1 MSLLPF
7 CEAAELTR
15 DIVCS
20 YSGEVASSLVCIIL
34 GVLVAAHQEVTFSW
48 IGTGYAMASNL
59 GMVLRG
65 LYSRRC
71 LQGFEGM
78 DGINLFGLI
87 SLSSL
92 IFCIPLS
99 LLFESHAWPQA
110 ASAAVAALGSE
121 AAMWQLLVA
130 GGVFYHL
137 YNQLSYMVL
146 YQGISPV
153 TFSVGNTMK
162 RVAIIVTSVALFKNP
177 VSLLSWVGSAAAVF
191 GTYWY
196 SAAAWRVRQQLAQ

>member
-1 MSLLPF
+1 M
-7 CEAAELTR
+7 
-15 DIVCS
+15 
-20 YSGEVASSLVCIIL
+20 L
-34 GVLVAAHQEVTFSW
+34 GVLIAAHQEVTFSW
-48 IGTGYAMASNL
+48 MGTGFAMVSNL

-71 LQGFEGM
+71 LQGFEEM

-87 SLSSL
+87 SISSL
-92 IFCIPLS
+92 IFCIPLAV
-99 LLFESHAWPQA
+99 LLESHAWPQA

-121 AAMWQLLVA
+121 GAVWQLLLA
-130 GGVFYHL
+130 GGLFYHL

-162 RVAIIVTSVALFKNP
+162 RVAIIVTSVAFFKNP
-177 VSLLSWVGSAAAVF
+177 VSMVGVAGSAAAVF

-196 SAAAWRVRQQLAQ
+196 SGAISRVRQQFAR

>member
-1 MSLLPF
+1 MLHSQ
-7 CEAAELTR
+7 LTR
-15 DIVCS
+15 CVGCS
-20 YSGEVASSLVCIIL
+20 YSGEVTSALVCIVI
-34 GVLVAAHQEVTFSW
+34 GVLVAAQQEVTFSW
-48 IGTGYAMASNL
+48 VGTGCAMASNL

-78 DGINLFGLI
+78 DVINLFGLI
-87 SLSSL
+87 SISSL
-92 IFCIPLS
+92 IFCIPIS
-99 LLFESHAWPQA
+99 LVLESHAWPQA
-110 ASAAVAALGSE
+110 ASAAAAVLGSE
-121 AAMWQLLVA
+121 VALLQVLFA
-130 GGVFYHL
+130 GGLFYHL

-162 RVAIIVTSVALFKNP
+162 RVAIIVTSVAFFKNP
-177 VSLLSWVGSAAAVF
+177 VTLIGWAGSAAAVF

-196 SAAAWRVRQQLAQ
+196 SAATWRVRQQFAR

>member
-1 MSLLPF
+1 
-7 CEAAELTR
+7 
-15 DIVCS
+15 VCS
-20 YSGEVASSLVCIIL
+20 LICIIAGCFL
-34 GVLVAAHQEVTFSW
+34 AAHQEVTFSW
-48 IGTGYAMASNL
+48 VGCNYAMASNL

-65 LYSRRC
+65 IYSRQC

-87 SLSSL
+87 SIVSL
-92 IFCIPLS
+92 IFCIPAAV
-99 LLFESHAWPQA
+99 LLEAPAWQQA
-110 ASAAVAALGSE
+110 ASAAVASLGSTS
-121 AAMWQLLVA
+121 AFVQLLLA
-130 GGVFYHL
+130 GGIFYHL

-162 RVAIIVTSVALFKNP
+162 RVAIIVTSVAFFKNP
-177 VSLLSWVGSAAAVF
+177 VSPLNWLGSAAAVF

-196 SAAAWRVRQQLAQ
+196 SVARVRQQVVRT